1 MKLHFK
7 TFTYVL
13 SDKIQQLYTLC
24 HDLLYLGM
32 DGSPVYTNDLS
43 RLNRDV
49 YRLCDELYDSG
60 LRGATPEEEGFLCLS
75 LLKGYL
81 ASYCD
86 YGNKQ
91 TRIQAVLQR
100 IRAVL
105 PQLPASLLRVRLL
118 VWTYSETFDDSLARE
133 AHALMEAWGD
143 GATWTAEQKEIQE
156 ELKNFEE
163 SREEWEEWEEEGESR
178 EIKK

>member
-100 IRAVL
+100 IRAR
-105 PQLPASLLRVRLL
+105 ARV
-118 VWTYSETFDDSLARE
+118 
-133 AHALMEAWGD
+133 AHAHVLEGDAAARLVGERQRAVLLCGPDVEHRADAVAAGPGLGD
-143 GATWTAEQKEIQE
+143 GNNQIGHLNEFHQDLRHIVDQRYHLPLA
-156 ELKNFEE
+156 
-163 SREEWEEWEEEGESR
+163 
-178 EIKK
+178 

>member
-1 MKLHFK
+1 MLP
-7 TFTYVL
+7 
-13 SDKIQQLYTLC
+13 DKIQQLYTLC

-49 YRLCDELYDSG
+49 YCLCDELYGSG
-60 LRGATPEEEGFLCLS
+60 LHGTTPEEEGFLCLS
-75 LLKGYL
+75 LQKGYL

-91 TRIQAVLQR
+91 TRIQAVIQR

-133 AHALMEAWGD
+133 AHALMEVWGD
-143 GATWTAEQKEIQE
+143 AATWTAEQKEVQE

-163 SREEWEEWEEEGESR
+163 SREEWEEWEEG
-178 EIKK
+178 K

>member
-49 YRLCDELYDSG
+49 YRLCNEIYDG
-60 LRGATPEEEGFLCLS
+60 GFQGTTPDEEGLLCLS
-75 LLKGYL
+75 LLKGY
-81 ASYCD
+81 ASTYCD
-86 YGNKQ
+86 YGDKQ
-91 TRIQAVLQR
+91 SRIQAVLQR

-105 PQLPASLLRVRLL
+105 PQLSNSLLRVRLL

-143 GATWTAEQKEIQE
+143 VAMWTEDQREIQE
-156 ELKNFEE
+156 ELRNFEE
-163 SREEWEEWEEEGESR
+163 SREEWEEWEEEVKE
-178 EIKK
+178 